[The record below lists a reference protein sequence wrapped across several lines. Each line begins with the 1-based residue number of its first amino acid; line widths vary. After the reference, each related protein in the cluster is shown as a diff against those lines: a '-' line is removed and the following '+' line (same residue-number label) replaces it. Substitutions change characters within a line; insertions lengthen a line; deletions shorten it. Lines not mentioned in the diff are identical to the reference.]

1 MGPCTPNVFWRYT
14 ILTDIGI
21 ITTKNPDYAEK
32 RSKLGNIVFC
42 KREKN
47 HYKFNK

>member
-1 MGPCTPNVFWRYT
+1 MIVWRYT

-21 ITTKNPDYAEK
+21 ITTKNCEYAEK

-47 HYKFNK
+47 YYKFNK